1 MPPKPAEF
9 RETVLDAMEIC
20 FDCET
25 PGNVVPLTDGLC
37 DECAQF
43 MDEDEG
49 EDENEVD
56 EGEGEEGGGR
66 GVGAGSVAAVTS
78 AASVPATFRPASS
91 ASPARSARSARV
103 PIPAPGR
110 GGGRSGGRS
119 GDDDG
124 PVVLG
129 DVFQNVNLLRTLAG
143 LDPKE
148 DAQKD
153 TAQKDSAQTR
163 ARRAA
168 KR

>member
-1 MPPKPAEF
+1 
-9 RETVLDAMEIC
+9 

-43 MDEDEG
+43 MDEG

-66 GVGAGSVAAVTS
+66 GVGAGSVAAVAS

-91 ASPARSARSARV
+91 ASPARSARVS
-103 PIPAPGR
+103 IPAPGR
-110 GGGRSGGRS
+110 GGGRS

-153 TAQKDSAQTR
+153 
-163 ARRAA
+163 AA
-168 KR
+168 KKSVR

>member
-1 MPPKPAEF
+1 
-9 RETVLDAMEIC
+9 
-20 FDCET
+20 
-25 PGNVVPLTDGLC
+25 
-37 DECAQF
+37 
-43 MDEDEG
+43 
-49 EDENEVD
+49 
-56 EGEGEEGGGR
+56 
-66 GVGAGSVAAVTS
+66 
-78 AASVPATFRPASS
+78 SVPATFRPASS